1 MDLIGGRYRLLDAAG
16 VGGMAIV
23 WRAHDEVL
31 DRTVAVKLLTDDQ
44 CADPREIERART
56 EARYGARL
64 AHPNVAAVYDFGTS
78 RRGGR
83 GAAYVVMELLDGRL
97 LSDHLDRAPLSWRFA
112 ARVCAEL
119 SAGLAAAHSQGIVH
133 RDIKPANV
141 VLTES
146 GAKLL
151 DFGIA
156 ARVGEV
162 DQLPDG
168 TVLGTSGYM
177 APERFGPDPLA
188 PSVDMYGLGVL
199 LYRALGAEIPIFAHL
214 PLILGADKSRLSKRH
229 GATDVNMYRTEGFL
243 PEAFRNFLALLGW
256 SPGGD
261 EEFLRTSQLLE
272 KFSLEGVSRVNGV
285 FDRPKLEWFNTQYL
299 QKLPIAELLPY
310 VEAQLKTSKF
320 WKDEWAAARRGAHHP
335 RLAPAHRAH
344 PGGARA
350 SPQRH
355 LLHRE
360 PVGERAREAE
370 QARLEGARGAGE
382 RARQPARG

>member
-199 LYRALGAEIPIFAHL
+199 LYRALTARLPWHAYTDEELLRAHL
-214 PLILGADKSRLSKRH
+214 YSAPLPLPPIDGLAPEVADICFQCLDKDPARRPT
-229 GATDVNMYRTEGFL
+229 AV
-243 PEAFRNFLALLGW
+243 AAALLLAACVDAQVYVP
-256 SPGGD
+256 SPI
-261 EEFLRTSQLLE
+261 
-272 KFSLEGVSRVNGV
+272 K
-285 FDRPKLEWFNTQYL
+285 RPVPQ
-299 QKLPIAELLPY
+299 
-310 VEAQLKTSKF
+310 
-320 WKDEWAAARRGAHHP
+320 P
-335 RLAPAHRAH
+335 RPD
-344 PGGARA
+344 
-350 SPQRH
+350 
-355 LLHRE
+355 
-360 PVGERAREAE
+360 
-370 QARLEGARGAGE
+370 
-382 RARQPARG
+382 PARDEPTVAAESSYAA